1 MSDLATSAKLHLWY
15 VQDLGD
21 LGDLCKVAFVVCTG
35 RHMQPKE
42 GIRQQWSLGLLGVA
56 FDRKTKAAFVQ
67 VFENQNTFHN
77 VLIAIPGCE
86 TTPVCDK
93 TGYCMQCKEGIGR
106 QQWWVSS
113 RPLRSCICTLVTLDN
128 PSLLPTMPAYE
139 ITPVRHKTQDA
150 VCIATKDWRT

>member
-1 MSDLATSAKLHLWY
+1 MIDIYKLFSMFNTLTLLWLWDRILHALEHMSDLATSAKLHLWY

-21 LGDLCKVAFVVCTG
+21 LCDLCKVAFVVCTG

-86 TTPVCDK
+86 TTPVCEKLEDRIL
-93 TGYCMQCKEGIGR
+93 YAMQGR
-106 QQWWVSS
+106 HRQTTV
-113 RPLRSCICTLVTLDN
+113 VG
-128 PSLLPTMPAYE
+128 LLPTSEKLHLYPCH
-139 ITPVRHKTQDA
+139 P
-150 VCIATKDWRT
+150 W

>member
-35 RHMQPKE
+35 RHMQPRE
-42 GIRQQWSLGLLGVA
+42 GIRLQWSLGLLGVA
-56 FDRKTKAAFVQ
+56 FVQVFDRKTKVAFVQVFDRKTKAAFVQ

-93 TGYCMQCKEGIGR
+93 FYDGILYATQGR
-106 QQWWVSS
+106 HRQTTVVGLATSEKLRLYKS
-113 RPLRSCICTLVTLDN
+113 PL
-128 PSLLPTMPAYE
+128 
-139 ITPVRHKTQDA
+139 ITPPPCLLCQPMR
-150 VCIATKDWRT
+150 